1 MPGICTSVTR
11 HDVSSIRDERRNSS
25 AESNTHAVKPIEF
38 TRASIPAR
46 TDASSS
52 MMDTI
57 PLLDN
62 PKLPT
67 YARHGKAIGAAHPK
81 NGCTLAQEK
90 IKSYKSMRRK
100 ALLRSQ
106 L

>member
-11 HDVSSIRDERRNSS
+11 HDESSIRDERRNSS
-25 AESNTHAVKPIEF
+25 AESNTHAVKPIEL

-57 PLLDN
+57 LGLDN

-67 YARHGKAIGAAHPK
+67 YARHGQTTGAAQLKWIYPRKRK
-81 NGCTLAQEK
+81 NKIIQEYAAK
-90 IKSYKSMRRK
+90 GF
-100 ALLRSQ
+100 
-106 L
+106 